1 MDMER
6 DCSLRGEVPSVCS
19 TGYGGGYSPKIGECV
34 IVIQSDIA
42 MMNHQTRMLNNIFL
56 Y

>member
-1 MDMER
+1 MER
-6 DCSLRGEVPSVCS
+6 DCSLRGEVPKCVVLDM
-19 TGYGGGYSPKIGECV
+19 GGGYSPKIGECV
-34 IVIQSDIA
+34 IELLSDIT